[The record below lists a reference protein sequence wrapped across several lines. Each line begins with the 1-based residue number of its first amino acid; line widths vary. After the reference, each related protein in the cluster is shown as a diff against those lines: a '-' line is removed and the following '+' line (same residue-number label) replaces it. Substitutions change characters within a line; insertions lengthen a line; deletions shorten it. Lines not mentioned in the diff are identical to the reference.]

1 MELETFTQKFQS
13 YSGLFLVFFLAVHLA
28 GIIFGGINPDA
39 FEIYAS
45 NLHASIFLPYF
56 ELVLAITFIIHIF
69 LTLKKVIRN
78 RSSGNNARLKTRR
91 NDYLGVIASKVQPFS
106 GLILASFL
114 IIHLLQLRFPR
125 PDYNLELISL
135 KNKLEEVN
143 TLVLYSLASISLFFH
158 MVQGIESGHR
168 SLGILSQSNSL
179 NIRHI
184 SRFISIF
191 FGLSYLI
198 MTFYLRFKQ

>member
-1 MELETFTQKFQS
+1 MDFETLTQKFQS
-13 YSGLFLVFFLAVHLA
+13 YSGLVLVFFIAIHLA
-28 GIIFGGINPDA
+28 GVILAGINPVA

-45 NLHASIFLPYF
+45 NLHSSIFLPYF
-56 ELVLAITFIIHIF
+56 EIILTVTFIIHIS
-69 LTLKKVIRN
+69 LTLKKVLKN
-78 RSSGNNARLKTRR
+78 RSSGNKAILKTRR
-91 NDYLGVIASKVQPFS
+91 NDYLGVLASKVQPFT
-106 GLILASFL
+106 GVILASFL

-125 PDYNLELISL
+125 PGDNLELISL
-135 KNKLEEVN
+135 KDKLSGVHI
-143 TLVLYSLASISLFFH
+143 LVLYSLASISLFFH

-179 NIRHI
+179 NIRYI

-198 MTFYLRFKQ
+198 MTFYLRFK

>member
-1 MELETFTQKFQS
+1 M
-13 YSGLFLVFFLAVHLA
+13 VFFIAVHLA
-28 GIIFGGINPDA
+28 GVIFAGINPDA

-45 NLHASIFLPYF
+45 NLHSSLFLPYS
-56 ELVLAITFIIHIF
+56 EIVLAVTFIIHIF
-69 LTLKKVIRN
+69 LTLKKVLKN
-78 RSSGNNARLKTRR
+78 RSSGNKAILKTRR
-91 NDYLGVIASKVQPFS
+91 NDYLGVLASKVQPFT
-106 GLILASFL
+106 GVILASFL

-125 PDYNLELISL
+125 PGDNLELISL
-135 KNKLEEVN
+135 KSKLGGVHI
-143 TLVLYSLASISLFFH
+143 LVLYSLASISLFFH

-179 NIRHI
+179 NIRYI

-198 MTFYLRFKQ
+198 MTFYLRFKK

>member
-1 MELETFTQKFQS
+1 MELETLTQKIQS
-13 YSGLFLVFFLAVHLA
+13 YSGLILVFFIAVHLA
-28 GIIFGGINPDA
+28 GVIFAGINPDA

-45 NLHASIFLPYF
+45 NLHSSLFLPYS
-56 ELVLAITFIIHIF
+56 EIVLAITFIIHIF
-69 LTLKKVIRN
+69 LTLKKVLKN
-78 RSSGNNARLKTRR
+78 RSSGNRAILKTRR
-91 NDYLGVIASKVQPFS
+91 NDYLGVLASKVQPFT
-106 GLILASFL
+106 GVILASFL

-125 PDYNLELISL
+125 PGDNLELISL
-135 KNKLEEVN
+135 KNKLGGVHI
-143 TLVLYSLASISLFFH
+143 LVLYSLASISLFFH

-179 NIRHI
+179 NIRYI

-198 MTFYLRFKQ
+198 MTFYLRFK

>member
-1 MELETFTQKFQS
+1 MDLETFTQRFQT
-13 YSGLFLVFFLAVHLA
+13 YSGLALFFFIAIHLA
-28 GIIFGGINPDA
+28 GIIFAGINPNT

-45 NLHASIFLPYF
+45 NLHSSIFLPFF
-56 ELVLAITFIIHIF
+56 EIVLASTFIVHIF
-69 LTLKKVIRN
+69 LTFKKVLKN
-78 RSSGNNARLKTRR
+78 RSSGNKSILKTKRK
-91 NDYLGVIASKVQPFS
+91 DYLGVIASKVQLLS
-106 GLILASFL
+106 GVILASFL

-125 PDYNLELISL
+125 PGENLELTSL
-135 KNKLEEVN
+135 KNKLESGHI
-143 TLVLYSLASISLFFH
+143 LILYSLASISLFFH

-179 NIRHI
+179 NIRYV

-198 MTFYLRFKQ
+198 MTFYLRFK

>member
-1 MELETFTQKFQS
+1 MDLETLTQKFQS
-13 YSGLFLVFFLAVHLA
+13 YSGLVLVFFIAVHLA
-28 GIIFGGINPDA
+28 GVIFAGINPDA

-45 NLHASIFLPYF
+45 NLHSSLFLPYS
-56 ELVLAITFIIHIF
+56 EIVLAITFIIHIF
-69 LTLKKVIRN
+69 LTLKKVLKN
-78 RSSGNNARLKTRR
+78 RSSGNKAILKTRR
-91 NDYLGVIASKVQPFS
+91 NDYLGVLASNVQPYT
-106 GLILASFL
+106 GVILASFL

-125 PDYNLELISL
+125 PGDNLELISL
-135 KNKLEEVN
+135 KNKLGGVHI
-143 TLVLYSLASISLFFH
+143 LVLYSLASISLFFH

-179 NIRHI
+179 NIRYI

-198 MTFYLRFKQ
+198 MTFYLRFK